1 MPGHPHCEVSVTAL
15 ATGLLLTVL
24 ALAACDRT
32 PAPKTHTIGVVNYDP
47 ILVPVLDGF
56 KAKMAALGYVEGQSV
71 TYVSQGVL
79 QPDPQLIEREV
90 ERLKQQRVD
99 MFLTLGTVPTQIAKK
114 ATVGTTISVVF
125 APVLNP
131 VERGLVDSMTRP
143 GGNVTGVHNG
153 GTIPKALEWLHKVA
167 PRASTIY
174 TIYHPKDAVAQTAT
188 SNLVTLAASMGIDLV
203 LVEARSTDEAIGAIE
218 KLPRSAAIFFVP
230 SPILEPIGPLVQAAT
245 RRGLA
250 TGANNH
256 RSAETGV
263 LVTYAVDWFSM
274 GQQAARLADQILKG
288 AKPADLP
295 VETGEHF
302 LHMNVKTSA
311 AIGLHIPD
319 DLLRQADLVIR

>member
-1 MPGHPHCEVSVTAL
+1 MPRNRHRSTSPATL
-15 ATGLLLTVL
+15 AIGLLIAAL
-24 ALAACDRT
+24 ALADCGRA
-32 PAPKTHTIGVVNYDP
+32 PAPKTHIIGVVNYDP
-47 ILVPVLDGF
+47 ILAPVLDGF
-56 KAKMAALGYVEGQSV
+56 KAKMATLGYVEGQTV
-71 TYVSQGVL
+71 TYVSQGLL

-99 MFLTLGTVPTQIAKK
+99 MFVTLGTLPTQIAKK
-114 ATVGTTISVVF
+114 VTVGTTIPVVF

-131 VERGLVDSMTRP
+131 VERGLVDSITRP

-167 PRASTIY
+167 PRAATIY

-188 SNLVTLAASMGIDLV
+188 SNLVTLAASMAIDLV
-203 LVEARSTDEAIGAIE
+203 LVEARSSEEAIAAVE
-218 KLPRSAAIFFVP
+218 KLPRSSGIFFVP
-230 SPILEPIGPLVQAAT
+230 TPSLEPLGPIVHAAT
-245 RRGLA
+245 RRGIA

-274 GQQAARLADQILKG
+274 GQQAARLADKILKG

-302 LHMNVKTSA
+302 LRINVKTAA
-311 AIGLHIPD
+311 AIGLNIPD
-319 DLLRQADLVIR
+319 ELLRQADLVIR